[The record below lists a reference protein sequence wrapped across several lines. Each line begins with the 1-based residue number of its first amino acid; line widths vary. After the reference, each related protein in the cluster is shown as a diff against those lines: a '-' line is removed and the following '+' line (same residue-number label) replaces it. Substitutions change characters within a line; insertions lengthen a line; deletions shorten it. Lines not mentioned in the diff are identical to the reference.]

1 MALGK
6 NLKLN
11 KDKLIGKTEAETP
24 AEQPT
29 STTPPV
35 TEAAPEEQPVSATI
49 AEAVRKSVE
58 VAPESEAMENGK
70 EIAVKATGPKTRGVA
85 KELVR
90 ADENGEKTLVV
101 GANDQARKSNTPR
114 ENILIQG
121 SDYINEQLNRVLYA
135 LDAFKKGDVS
145 VRLTKQ
151 NNDIF
156 SEIAEAYNSMVEMI
170 GGVGG
175 EVSRIS
181 KVAGVEGNLKARAS
195 AENASGFWKD
205 MINNI
210 NGLVDSIAVPV
221 LEVGKVLKNISRGN
235 LDETFQ
241 IPVSGDFKVMAETIN
256 RTIDNLNLFAGEV
269 TRVALEVGTEGKL
282 GGQASVPNVAGI
294 WKELTDNVN
303 AMASNLTSQVRDIA
317 KVTTAVA
324 QGNLDQKVTVDLKG
338 EMLQMKENINQMV
351 DSLNIFGD
359 EVTRVAREVGTEGKL
374 GGQAKVPNVGGVWKD
389 LTDNVNTMASNLTSQ
404 LRDIA
409 NVATAVAKGDLTQKI
424 TVNVK
429 GELAELKDNLNQ
441 MVDSLNIFAD
451 EVTRVA
457 REVGTEGLLGGQA
470 NVPKVA
476 GIWKELTD
484 NVNSMASNLTL
495 QVRDIANVA
504 TAVARGDLSQKITVN
519 VNGELLQLK
528 DNLNQMVDSL
538 NIFAGEVTRVAL
550 EVGTEGK
557 LGGQASVPNVGG
569 VWKDLTDNVNYMA
582 GNLTSQVRDI
592 ANVATAVARGDLSQK
607 ITVNVNGELL
617 QLKDNLN
624 QMVDSLNIF
633 AGEVTRVA
641 REVGTEG
648 KLGGQASV
656 PNVGG
661 VWKDLTDNVNYM
673 ASNLTLQVRDIAN
686 VATAVALGDL
696 SQKITVNVKGE
707 LAELK
712 DNLNQMVD
720 SLNVFAGEVTRVALE
735 VGTEGKLG
743 GQAEVKGVA
752 GTWKD
757 LTDNVNAM
765 AGNLTV
771 QLRDVSKVAT
781 AIANG
786 DLTQKITVDVRGEIL
801 QIKDVINTMVDQLS
815 SFASEVT
822 RVAREV
828 GTEGKLGGQAEVKGV
843 AGTWKDLTDNVN
855 AMAGNLTVQLR
866 DVSKVATAIA
876 NGDLTQ
882 KITVDVRGEILQIK
896 DVINTMVDQLSSFA
910 SEVTRVALE
919 VGTEGKL
926 GGQAS
931 VPNVAGTWKA
941 LTDNV
946 NYMAGNLTSQV
957 RDIANVATAVAR
969 GDLSQKITVDVRGE
983 MLQLKE
989 NINQMVDSL
998 NIFAGEVTRV
1008 AREVG
1013 TEGILGGQAN
1023 VPNVGGV
1030 WKDLTENVNYMAG
1043 NLTSQVRDIANVA
1056 TAVARGDLS
1065 QKITVDVKGELAELK
1080 NNLNQMVDS
1089 LNIFAD
1095 EVTRVARE
1103 VGTEGKLGGQ
1113 ASVPKV
1119 RGTWKELTD
1128 NVNSMASNLTLQVRD
1143 IANVATAV
1151 AKGDLTQK
1159 ITVDVKGELLELK
1172 NILNQM
1178 VDSLN
1183 IFAGEVTRVALEVG
1197 TEGKLGGQA
1206 SVPNVAGTWKALTD
1220 NVNSMASNLT
1230 SQVRDIANVA
1240 TAVAK
1245 GDLSQKM
1252 TVNVKGEI
1260 LQLKDILNQMVD
1272 SLNIFAGEVTRVAL
1286 EVGTEGKLGG
1296 QATVPN
1302 VGGVWKA
1309 LTDNVNTMASN
1320 LTLQVRDIA
1329 NVATAVAKG
1338 DLTQKITVNVRGELA
1353 ELKDNLNQMVDSLNI
1368 FAGEVT
1374 RVALEV
1380 GTEGRLGGQ
1389 AKVPNVAGVWK
1400 DLTDNVN
1407 VMASNLTTQVRGIV
1421 KVVTAVSK
1429 GDLTQKL
1436 TLQAKGEL
1444 ADLADTI
1451 NSMVEDLNRLAG
1463 EVSRVA
1469 RVAGVEGKLTERA
1482 TVHGV
1487 SGSWKELVDTL
1498 NDLLE
1503 SIVTPVLEVSRV
1515 VRSISEGDL
1524 TQKVEIHTA
1533 GDILAMSNALN
1544 LAVENLNALLGEIN
1558 DSSLIVGSSSEEMA
1572 AKGLEMNRVTVDVA
1586 LAMQQMAEG
1595 AQNQALK
1602 TDQAFKLIE
1611 EIMKATKETA
1621 NKADVVNRSAVMGE
1635 ETSQLGLKTVAEVVR
1650 NMEEISSSAALTAK
1664 TIEVLSTRS
1673 QEISKSLGV
1682 ITDIAAQTNLLALNA
1697 AIEAARAGEAGR
1709 GFAVVA
1715 EEIRKLAEGSRKSAS
1730 EIATLVDDVKKDT
1743 SSAAA
1748 AIATMEGRVLKGKNA
1763 TFEAS
1768 GAFKNIATSSGETL
1782 RSAQDILVST
1792 EVQKTSIGDVVK
1804 YVEEVVAIAEQTAS
1818 GTQQVA
1824 GTAKQLSASM
1834 QELTSSSQ
1842 RLNDIADDL
1851 QVSISAFKL
1860 VNGNLVFPNRNA
1872 RKLTAVPQNR
1882 RRAFT
1887 GDDFTEEDQTKKATV
1902 KKNTKTRG
1910 QE

>member
-11 KDKLIGKTEAETP
+11 KDKLIGKSEAEKPVAQPAETP
-24 AEQPT
+24 AEATVEETPT
-29 STTPPV
+29 PVEETAPVATDTSAPLDATTDASPADSDASAGE
-35 TEAAPEEQPVSATI
+35 TETDRTEESPLL
-49 AEAVRKSVE
+49 AV
-58 VAPESEAMENGK
+58 P
-70 EIAVKATGPKTRGVA
+70 
-85 KELVR
+85 LVQ
-90 ADENGEKTLVV
+90 A
-101 GANDQARKSNTPR
+101 DQARRSNTPR
-114 ENILIQG
+114 LQYQLQDN
-121 SDYINEQLNRVLYA
+121 DYINEQLNRVLYA

-269 TRVALEVGTEGKL
+269 TRVALEVGTEGRL

-324 QGNLDQKVTVDLKG
+324 QGNLTQKVTVDLKG

-374 GGQAKVPNVGGVWKD
+374 GGQARVPNVGGTWKE

-409 NVATAVAKGDLTQKI
+409 NVATAVAKGDLSQKI
-424 TVNVK
+424 TVNVRGEIADLK
-429 GELAELKDNLNQ
+429 DIINQMVDSLNIFADEVTRVAREVGTEGKLGGQASVPNVGGTWKELTDNVNTMAGNLTLQVRDIANVATAVAKGDLSQKITVNVRGELAELKDNLNQ

-457 REVGTEGLLGGQA
+457 REVGTEGILGGQA
-470 NVPKVA
+470 NVPNVA
-476 GIWKELTD
+476 GTWKALTDNVNYMASNLTLQVRDIANVATAVAKGDLGQKMTVEVKGEILELKDNLNQMVDSLNIFADEVTRVAREVGTEGILGGQANVPNVGGVWKDLTD

-504 TAVARGDLSQKITVN
+504 TAVAKGDLSQKMTVN
-519 VNGELLQLK
+519 VQGEILQLK
-528 DNLNQMVDSL
+528 DILNQMVDSLNTFAGEVTRVALEVGTEGILGGQANVPNVAGTWKALTDNVNSMASNLTLQVRDIANVATAVAKGDLSQKMTVNVKGEILELKNILNQMVDSL

-582 GNLTSQVRDI
+582 SNLTHQVRDI
-592 ANVATAVARGDLSQK
+592 AAVATAVAKGDLGQK
-607 ITVNVNGELL
+607 MTVEVRGEILE
-617 QLKDNLN
+617 LKNILN
-624 QMVDSLNIF
+624 QMVDSLNVF

-641 REVGTEG
+641 LEVGTEG

-686 VATAVALGDL
+686 VATAVAKGDL
-696 SQKITVNVKGE
+696 SQKMTVNVKGE
-707 LAELK
+707 ILELK
-712 DNLNQMVD
+712 NILNQMVD
-720 SLNVFAGEVTRVALE
+720 SLNIF
-735 VGTEGKLG
+735 
-743 GQAEVKGVA
+743 
-752 GTWKD
+752 
-757 LTDNVNAM
+757 
-765 AGNLTV
+765 
-771 QLRDVSKVAT
+771 
-781 AIANG
+781 G
-786 DLTQKITVDVRGEIL
+786 D
-801 QIKDVINTMVDQLS
+801 
-815 SFASEVT
+815 EVT

-828 GTEGKLGGQAEVKGV
+828 GTEGKLGA
-843 AGTWKDLTDNVN
+843 
-855 AMAGNLTVQLR
+855 
-866 DVSKVATAIA
+866 
-876 NGDLTQ
+876 
-882 KITVDVRGEILQIK
+882 
-896 DVINTMVDQLSSFA
+896 
-910 SEVTRVALE
+910 
-919 VGTEGKL
+919 
-926 GGQAS
+926 QAS
-931 VPNVAGTWKA
+931 VPNVGGTWKE
-941 LTDNV
+941 LTENV
-946 NYMAGNLTSQV
+946 NYMASQLTSQV
-957 RDIANVATAVAR
+957 RDIAKVATAVAR
-969 GDLSQKITVDVRGE
+969 GDLSQKV
-983 MLQLKE
+983 
-989 NINQMVDSL
+989 
-998 NIFAGEVTRV
+998 
-1008 AREVG
+1008 
-1013 TEGILGGQAN
+1013 
-1023 VPNVGGV
+1023 
-1030 WKDLTENVNYMAG
+1030 
-1043 NLTSQVRDIANVA
+1043 
-1056 TAVARGDLS
+1056 
-1065 QKITVDVKGELAELK
+1065 TVDVKGEILELK
-1080 NNLNQMVDS
+1080 ENLNQMVDS

-1113 ASVPKV
+1113 ANVPKV

-1128 NVNSMASNLTLQVRD
+1128 NVNTMAANLTSQVRD
-1143 IANVATAV
+1143 IAKVAIGV
-1151 AKGDLTQK
+1151 AKGDLSQK
-1159 ITVDVKGELLELK
+1159 VTVDVKGELLELK
-1172 NILNQM
+1172 ENINRM

-1206 SVPNVAGTWKALTD
+1206 
-1220 NVNSMASNLT
+1220 
-1230 SQVRDIANVA
+1230 
-1240 TAVAK
+1240 
-1245 GDLSQKM
+1245 
-1252 TVNVKGEI
+1252 
-1260 LQLKDILNQMVD
+1260 
-1272 SLNIFAGEVTRVAL
+1272 
-1286 EVGTEGKLGG
+1286 
-1296 QATVPN
+1296 
-1302 VGGVWKA
+1302 
-1309 LTDNVNTMASN
+1309 
-1320 LTLQVRDIA
+1320 
-1329 NVATAVAKG
+1329 
-1338 DLTQKITVNVRGELA
+1338 
-1353 ELKDNLNQMVDSLNI
+1353 
-1368 FAGEVT
+1368 
-1374 RVALEV
+1374 
-1380 GTEGRLGGQ
+1380 
-1389 AKVPNVAGVWK
+1389 KVPNIGGVWK

-1482 TVHGV
+1482 TVSGV

-1515 VRSISEGDL
+1515 VRAISEGDL

-1544 LAVENLNALLGEIN
+1544 LAVDNLNALLGEIN
-1558 DSSLIVGSSSEEMA
+1558 ESSLIVGSSSEDMA

-1586 LAMQQMAEG
+1586 LSMQQMAEG

-1635 ETSQLGLKTVAEVVR
+1635 ETSQLGLKTVAEVVK

-1730 EIATLVDDVKKDT
+1730 EIAILVEDVKKDT

-1792 EVQKTSIGDVVK
+1792 EVQKSSIGDVVK

-1824 GTAKQLSASM
+1824 STAKQLSASM
-1834 QELTSSSQ
+1834 QELTTSSQ

-1851 QVSISAFKL
+1851 QLGISAFKL
-1860 VNGNLVFPNRNA
+1860 INGNLVFPNRNQ
-1872 RKLTAVPQNR
+1872 RKLSAVPGR
-1882 RRAFT
+1882 KRSFT
-1887 GDDFTEEDQTKKATV
+1887 TDSEEEEELLKKATR
-1902 KKNTKTRG
+1902 KAGKSRG